1 MLKAVR
7 SILLR
12 EKALF
17 LRVLFP
23 VSVLGVYGIIL
34 YAMPDMAFLAVESC
48 GKAFYSMLFPLC
60 GVFVLLVLV
69 NLFLKP
75 NQINRFL
82 GKGAGIKGYLF
93 AAIAGIISMG
103 PVFAWYPLLEK
114 LKEKGATHSLIAV
127 FLGNRAVKPFLLPV
141 MIAYFGWAYT
151 IVFTILTILSG
162 FVLGYFLNLFLE
174 NLWVTGPAQSVEPK
188 KTHKGT
194 HR

>member
-1 MLKAVR
+1 MGDSMIKAVH

-12 EKALF
+12 KRTLF

-34 YAMPDMAFLAVESC
+34 YAMPDKAFLAVETC

-75 NQINRFL
+75 THINRFL

-93 AAIAGIISMG
+93 AAMAGIISMG

-114 LKEKGATHSLIAV
+114 LREKGATHSLMAV

-141 MIAYFGWAYT
+141 MVAYFGWAYT
-151 IVFTILTILSG
+151 VIFTILTVLSG
-162 FVLGYFLNLFLE
+162 FVLGYFAGLFFE
-174 NLWVTGPAQSVEPK
+174 
-188 KTHKGT
+188 
-194 HR
+194 